1 MPFVWVMLKLHVIR
15 GSLSL
20 FVVLMGQLFNLF
32 LLSHAINTGFMTN
45 KCFKVSSA
53 AISTVLN
60 KSYLNYS
67 SLVRCSHIT
76 LTKEKRSIFEFFLFL
91 KFSTENI
98 VKSQWDLNFDFQS
111 RWEPR
116 WPLNHTSVELEGCP
130 ILTWYLSI
138 VSLLCLYQKG
148 EY

>member
-1 MPFVWVMLKLHVIR
+1 MLKLHVIR

-20 FVVLMGQLFNLF
+20 IVVLMGQLFNLF

-76 LTKEKRSIFEFFLFL
+76 LAKEKKIYFCILPFLEVFNRKYSKKPIGFEL
-91 KFSTENI
+91 
-98 VKSQWDLNFDFQS
+98 
-111 RWEPR
+111 
-116 WPLNHTSVELEGCP
+116 
-130 ILTWYLSI
+130 
-138 VSLLCLYQKG
+138 
-148 EY
+148 